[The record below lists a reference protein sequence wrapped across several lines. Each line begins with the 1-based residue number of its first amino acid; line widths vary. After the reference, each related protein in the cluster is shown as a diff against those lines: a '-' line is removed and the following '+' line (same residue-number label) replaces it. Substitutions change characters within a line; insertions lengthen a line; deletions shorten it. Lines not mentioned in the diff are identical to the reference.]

1 VEDSQLIPYL
11 PKDLVVRSAR
21 AIAVSDS
28 DSDSNSNQIP
38 AGLLTSIRAIVARAD
53 PEQPISDVQPLAD
66 VVSAEVAPR
75 RVQVGVLGAFAAIA
89 FLVAGIGLHGLLA
102 YNVSQRAREIGVRLA
117 LGAERRGI
125 LFMVMRRGFVLA
137 LAGTIAGGAVA
148 AIASR
153 AITVL
158 LADVSPTDSVTFVA
172 AIALAMLMT
181 IAGSLLPALRAIRVD
196 PIEVMRA
203 E

>member
-21 AIAVSDS
+21 STADS
-28 DSDSNSNQIP
+28 APDSAAGHVP
-38 AGLLTSIRAIVARAD
+38 AGLLTSIRAIVARVD

-66 VVSAEVAPR
+66 IVSAEVAPR
-75 RVQVGVLGAFAAIA
+75 RVQVGVLGAFAAVA

-125 LFMVMRRGFVLA
+125 LFLVMRRGLGLA
-137 LAGTIAGGAVA
+137 VAGTITG
-148 AIASR
+148 AIAAALVSR
-153 AITVL
+153 ALQAL
-158 LADVSPTDSVTFVA
+158 LADVSPIDPVVFGA
-172 AIALAMLMT
+172 AIALAMVMT
-181 IAGSLLPALRAIRVD
+181 IAGSLLPALRAVRVD
-196 PIEVMRA
+196 PMEVMRA

>member
-1 VEDSQLIPYL
+1 M
-11 PKDLVVRSAR
+11 
-21 AIAVSDS
+21 
-28 DSDSNSNQIP
+28 
-38 AGLLTSIRAIVARAD
+38 
-53 PEQPISDVQPLAD
+53 QPLAD

-102 YNVSQRAREIGVRLA
+102 YNVSQRGREIGVRLA
-117 LGAERRGI
+117 LGAERRSI
-125 LFMVMRRGFVLA
+125 LFMVMRRGLGLA
-137 LAGTIAGGAVA
+137 LAGTIAGAAVA

-153 AITVL
+153 ALQVL
-158 LADVSPTDSVTFVA
+158 LADVSPTDGVAFGA

-181 IAGSLLPALRAIRVD
+181 IAGSLLPALRAVRVD